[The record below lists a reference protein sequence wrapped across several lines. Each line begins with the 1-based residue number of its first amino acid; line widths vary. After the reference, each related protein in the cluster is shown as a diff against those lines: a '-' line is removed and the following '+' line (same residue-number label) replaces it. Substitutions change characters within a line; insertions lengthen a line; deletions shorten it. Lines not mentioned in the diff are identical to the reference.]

1 MINQHIAILII
12 KRMQNIELVDSSEF
26 KDKKKYYQFLI
37 KKYCN
42 RTLLKYVLMVCLW
55 LAAGR
60 VKLEII

>member
-1 MINQHIAILII
+1 
-12 KRMQNIELVDSSEF
+12 MQNIELVDSSEF